1 MTEQRE
7 DYIPAVR
14 DPVLVPSW
22 ALMREQAD
30 VLHKSG
36 FFPKSVRSTEAALAI
51 MLAGR
56 ELGLGPMESL
66 RSVYIVDG
74 QTTISSGLMAAMI
87 WGAGHAYNIDES
99 TDTSCQITFTRNN
112 GQTYTHRYTI
122 EDAKTAQLLGKRNWQ
137 QYAKAMLFNRC
148 ISAGARAFMPDVA
161 RRMYTPE
168 EMGAPVTVSESGD
181 IVIDVE
187 AREIKDEPI
196 LTEGPKGEAVA
207 TTTNGRPT
215 LGPRPWRPEEL
226 RAALTYNVGQKTL
239 TGAPTQAQI
248 GLLAN
253 KLEEVLG
260 ANQDSQVNRYTL
272 TEWLAG
278 QRSLTKVGIA
288 WVDTLL
294 DWLLGE
300 KDTTGDYPFKAHAVT
315 EANSALRQA
324 KLDEGE
330 QELPGAQFSPAPQEQ
345 LDGLGFEA

>member
-1 MTEQRE
+1 MSENQERYE
-7 DYIPAVR
+7 VAVR
-14 DPVLVPSW
+14 DEVPVPSW
-22 ALMREQAD
+22 QLMREQAD

-148 ISAGARAFMPDVA
+148 ISAGGRAFMPDVT

-187 AREIKDEPI
+187 AREITEP
-196 LTEGPKGEAVA
+196 EP
-207 TTTNGRPT
+207 TTNSRPT
-215 LGPRPWRPEEL
+215 LGPRPWKPEEL
-226 RAALTYNVGQKTL
+226 RAALRYNVGQKTL
-239 TGAPTQAQI
+239 TGDPTQAQI
-248 GLLAN
+248 GLLAG
-253 KLEEVLG
+253 KLEEALG
-260 ANQDSQVNRYTL
+260 ANQDSQVNRYTF
-272 TEWLAG
+272 TEWITG
-278 QRSLTKVGIA
+278 KRSLGDLSLDWIA
-288 WVDTLL
+288 TLL
-294 DWLLGE
+294 DWLLGD
-300 KDTTGDYPFKAHAVT
+300 KDSTGDYPFKAHAAA
-315 EANSALRQA
+315 EANEALRQA
-324 KLDEGE
+324 MIDQGQLALEE
-330 QELPGAQFSPAPQEQ
+330 AQFRAAGEKH
-345 LDGLGFEA
+345 LDGLGFDGPQKGPNDA